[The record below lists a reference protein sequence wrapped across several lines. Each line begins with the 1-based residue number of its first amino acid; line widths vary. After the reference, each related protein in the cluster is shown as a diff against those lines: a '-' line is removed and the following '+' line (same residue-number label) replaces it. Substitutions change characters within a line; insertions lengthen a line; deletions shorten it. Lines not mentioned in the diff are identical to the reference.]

1 MSIIKAQLYFFNLSK
16 TSPNCLGKTFKVV
29 LFECWSFVYWL
40 VVFET
45 NDAQFSKLPQKV
57 LPKFVFQEISE
68 TNEVLMKYGQAK

>member
-45 NDAQFSKLPQKV
+45 NDAQFSKLP
-57 LPKFVFQEISE
+57 
-68 TNEVLMKYGQAK
+68 